1 MVVATAATAKADE
14 AEAEAVVVFV
24 VFVVFVGGRVM
35 TVEAVTES
43 EQCWRLQ
50 CFRGAAWM

>member
-50 CFRGAAWM
+50 RERENL